1 MTTVVRFLDFHTP
14 GQLDAISTVGSS
26 SWLGSWWAGLKYKAN
41 AIGVMREGYK
51 KVTLDAS
58 QVSCKLNE
66 IPARISTVQGRKHVL
81 LDGRYQQS

>member
-1 MTTVVRFLDFHTP
+1 
-14 GQLDAISTVGSS
+14 
-26 SWLGSWWAGLKYKAN
+26 
-41 AIGVMREGYK
+41 MREGYK